1 MPPSRRLA
9 VLGDHLV
16 PQDAAGVVSWLRGL
30 FGGDSEPEPPE
41 PEPPA
46 ADPAPAAET
55 VEPSRIGQSLGSTTG
70 DNEIQLDSTVTLR
83 DGIEMCSARRP
94 RTPPHPAH
102 PTPLTRCTAAVRPL
116 FGLGTWRAEKG
127 GECREA
133 CDAAMSMD
141 YLLIDTASGY
151 DNEEDVGAAIRESG
165 RAREN
170 IFVVTKNSGGHS
182 REETIQALDDSL
194 ERLGLDFV
202 DLYLVQ

>member
-16 PQDAAGVVSWLRGL
+16 PQDAAGVVSWLRSL
-30 FGGDSEPEPPE
+30 FGGGDSEPEPPE

-55 VEPSRIGQSLGSTTG
+55 VVEPSRIGQSLGSTTG

-102 PTPLTRCTAAVRPL
+102 PTPLTRCTLP
-116 FGLGTWRAEKG
+116 
-127 GECREA
+127 
-133 CDAAMSMD
+133 
-141 YLLIDTASGY
+141 
-151 DNEEDVGAAIRESG
+151 SG
-165 RAREN
+165 RSSGSGPGAPRRAASAARPA
-170 IFVVTKNSGGHS
+170 T
-182 REETIQALDDSL
+182 R
-194 ERLGLDFV
+194 R
-202 DLYLVQ
+202 